1 MKNKVKSDAAKAAIR
16 KGIIT
21 TTVVVVVAAIIGI
34 GVWAIGH
41 FSKSDEED
49 RVVLAKKYEGPDKD
63 YVLENDNLVLTVS
76 SDTSQ
81 FSVYNKN
88 TGKTWYSNPQDR
100 EDDNIALPVDR
111 DKLGATLLLTYST
124 KNGVDTLFDNYTY
137 SMKNQ
142 MYDIEQG
149 DDYIKVMYSIGIVEK
164 EFVIP
169 PAITAENMDKLL
181 AVLEKKEAPEQRGPE
196 RYEGIGGKIPPR
208 IAKYELFSYL
218 CAPKRS
224 SGRGRAHSSVGQS
237 SGLII
242 RRSWDHAPLGPPV
255 NPAANK
261 FAAGFLFS
269 TGDRGFSRFFR
280 IFAGKQKKQRLWNS
294 KVPCTK

>member
-181 AVLEKKEAPEQRGPE
+181 AVLEKKEATKILDYYKDYDINNLGKKDNKDELLE
-196 RYEGIGGKIPPR
+196 RYPILGTEPIYALRDTTKDNMKGKLEEYFEKAGYTTCLLYTSPSPR
-208 IAKYELFSYL
+208 
-218 CAPKRS
+218 
-224 SGRGRAHSSVGQS
+224 
-237 SGLII
+237 
-242 RRSWDHAPLGPPV
+242 
-255 NPAANK
+255 
-261 FAAGFLFS
+261 
-269 TGDRGFSRFFR
+269 DR
-280 IFAGKQKKQRLWNS
+280 
-294 KVPCTK
+294 V

>member
-21 TTVVVVVAAIIGI
+21 AVAVVVVAAIIGV

-41 FSKSDEED
+41 FSKSDDED

-100 EDDNIALPVDR
+100 ADDSIALPIDR

-149 DDYIKVMYSIGIVEK
+149 DDYIKVMYSIGNVEK

-181 AVLEKKEAPEQRGPE
+181 ATLEKKEATKILDYYKDYDINNLGKKDNKDELLE
-196 RYEGIGGKIPPR
+196 RYPVLETEPIYALRDTTKDNMKGKLEEYFEKAGYTVEDWERDKLLDTSVSVSAKPVFNISIIYRLEGNDLV
-208 IAKYELFSYL
+208 AELPFEEMEYKES
-218 CAPKRS
+218 
-224 SGRGRAHSSVGQS
+224 
-237 SGLII
+237 
-242 RRSWDHAPLGPPV
+242 
-255 NPAANK
+255 
-261 FAAGFLFS
+261 
-269 TGDRGFSRFFR
+269 
-280 IFAGKQKKQRLWNS
+280 
-294 KVPCTK
+294 